1 MSVMLDIMMAT
12 VLFGMIMLTIMN
24 VNINLADENYKGMV
38 ELNTQTE
45 TIQLARILEF
55 DLYKVGYNVA
65 KPAIMIADTS
75 QIKFKTNLGD
85 VAGVTD
91 IVQYGLGGLVL
102 NSKNPNDRMLF
113 RVENVN
119 TVYINYSVVKFKL
132 SYYDTADAAM
142 ATPVTGAALSNI
154 RSIKVLLKLE
164 SPEPFDTTRAGGRQ
178 FATAQYQ
185 KLIYPRNL
193 Q

>member
-12 VLFGMIMLTIMN
+12 VFFGMIMLTIMN
-24 VNINLADENYKGMV
+24 VNINLTDENYKGMI

-45 TIQLARILEF
+45 TIQLGRILEF
-55 DLYKVGYNVA
+55 DLYKVGYRVA
-65 KPAIMIADTS
+65 KPSIMIAETS

-91 IVQYGLGGLVL
+91 IVQYGLGGLAL
-102 NSKNPNDRMLF
+102 ESKNPNDRMLF
-113 RVENVN
+113 RVENVS
-119 TVYINYSVVKFKL
+119 TVFINYSVVKFKL
-132 SYYDTADAAM
+132 SYYDTADVAM
-142 ATPVTGAALSNI
+142 ATPVTGAALNNI

-164 SPEPFDTTRAGGRQ
+164 SPEPFDTTRSGGKQ
-178 FATAQYQ
+178 YATAQYQ
-185 KLIYPRNL
+185 KLIFPRNL